1 MIVAANRL
9 HRHGDY
15 QRVYR
20 SSRKRF
26 GKQMSY
32 FFLLRD
38 PRSTDSQNPESALRS
53 HAETPGGPRIGL
65 TVGRAMGNAVDRN
78 RIKRR
83 MRAAVQSQLAA
94 LSGPVDVVL
103 HPNRRVAELD
113 FVLLIEDVHQIFEAI
128 QHAIDRQLLPR
139 VASSVSAERS

>member
-1 MIVAANRL
+1 MIAANKLR
-9 HRHGDY
+9 RHGDY

-38 PRSTDSQNPESALRS
+38 PKTTNLNSDALEPF
-53 HAETPGGPRIGL
+53 AGPRVGL
-65 TVGRAMGNAVDRN
+65 TVSRAMGNAVQRN

-83 MRAAVQSQLAA
+83 LREAVRRHIATLRA
-94 LSGPVDVVL
+94 PVDVVL
-103 HPNRRVAELD
+103 HPQRRVAQID
-113 FVLLIEDVHQIFEAI
+113 FPLLEADLAQVFRAI
-128 QHAIDRQLLPR
+128 QHAADLSLRGPA
-139 VASSVSAERS
+139 VDSAGKRP

>member
-9 HRHGDY
+9 RRHGEY

-32 FFLLRD
+32 FFLLRE
-38 PRSTDSQNPESALRS
+38 PQSINENSTPAGSMC
-53 HAETPGGPRIGL
+53 GPRVGF
-65 TVGRAMGNAVDRN
+65 TVGRAMGNAVVRN

-83 MRAAVQSQLAA
+83 MREAVRRQIATLQA
-94 LSGPVDVVL
+94 PVDVVL
-103 HPNRRVAELD
+103 HPNKRVSDIEFALLEQD
-113 FVLLIEDVHQIFEAI
+113 VAQVLRAI
-128 QHAIDRQLLPR
+128 QQSVERGARPDARNR
-139 VASSVSAERS
+139 VGERP